1 MISIPK
7 SDRWL
12 KRKTQTKHIPVSL
25 MSINIRILTKSEVYF

>member
-12 KRKTQTKHIPVSL
+12 KKKKTKHIPVSL